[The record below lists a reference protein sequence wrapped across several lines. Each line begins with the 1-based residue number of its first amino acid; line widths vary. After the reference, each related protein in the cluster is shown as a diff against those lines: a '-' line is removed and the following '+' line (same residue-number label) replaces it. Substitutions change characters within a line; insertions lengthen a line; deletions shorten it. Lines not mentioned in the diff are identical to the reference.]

1 MKKSVLRKYAHLIA
15 KCGVNVQKGQ
25 EVEIMA
31 EFDHPEFVRMV
42 VEECYKL
49 GAAKVIVDWTDQ
61 KTTKLHAKYRSL
73 ETMSKM
79 EKWEKER
86 WQHRVDVVP
95 CRIYIES
102 EDPDGL
108 KGVDQNKMQKANQKL
123 YPIIR
128 KYRDQL
134 ENKYQWCI
142 CAVPGEA
149 WARKLFPGMRKSQ
162 AIEKLWDAILSTS
175 RVTDDPVKAWEE
187 HNKDLLSRCS
197 YLNSLGIDELHYTA
211 GNGTDLTV
219 GLMELSQFNGGGDTS
234 LSGIYFNPN
243 IPSEECFTSPK
254 RGRAEGIVYATKPLS
269 YMGQLIDNFW
279 IRFKEG
285 RAVEW
290 HAEKNNEMLTKMIEM
305 DEGSHYLGECAL
317 VPEDSPISNSG
328 LLFYNTLFDENAA
341 CHLALGL
348 GFADCVKG
356 FQNMTLDECRALGVN
371 KSMIHVDFMI
381 GCADMNITAKTRD
394 GREVPIFRNGNW
406 AF

>member
-1 MKKSVLRKYAHLIA
+1 MKKTVLRKYAQLIA

-31 EFDHPEFVRMV
+31 EFDQPEFVRLV

-86 WQHRVDVVP
+86 WQHRVDEIP

-123 YPIIR
+123 YPIVR

-187 HNKDLLSRCS
+187 HNKDLLSR
-197 YLNSLGIDELHYTA
+197 
-211 GNGTDLTV
+211 
-219 GLMELSQFNGGGDTS
+219 
-234 LSGIYFNPN
+234 
-243 IPSEECFTSPK
+243 
-254 RGRAEGIVYATKPLS
+254 
-269 YMGQLIDNFW
+269 
-279 IRFKEG
+279 
-285 RAVEW
+285 
-290 HAEKNNEMLTKMIEM
+290 
-305 DEGSHYLGECAL
+305 
-317 VPEDSPISNSG
+317 
-328 LLFYNTLFDENAA
+328 
-341 CHLALGL
+341 
-348 GFADCVKG
+348 
-356 FQNMTLDECRALGVN
+356 
-371 KSMIHVDFMI
+371 
-381 GCADMNITAKTRD
+381 
-394 GREVPIFRNGNW
+394 
-406 AF
+406 